1 MTTDCRDSSYVL
13 LGYFIKYL
21 DQNNYSNAFVSGM
34 QEDLHLYG
42 NERNLLNTYFNIGII
57 LGTIPAQM
65 IQLKWVRPSVWIPSC
80 ELAWSALTIVMASAK
95 NVETVSRH
103 PPYCG
108 G

>member
-1 MTTDCRDSSYVL
+1 ML

-42 NERNLLNTYFNIGII
+42 KRNLLNTYFNIGII

-65 IQLKWVRPSVWIPSC
+65 IQLKWVRLSIWIPSC
-80 ELAWSALTIVMASAK
+80 ELAWSALTMVMASAK
-95 NVETVSRH
+95 NVETESRH
-103 PPYCG
+103 LPDG
-108 G
+108 GG